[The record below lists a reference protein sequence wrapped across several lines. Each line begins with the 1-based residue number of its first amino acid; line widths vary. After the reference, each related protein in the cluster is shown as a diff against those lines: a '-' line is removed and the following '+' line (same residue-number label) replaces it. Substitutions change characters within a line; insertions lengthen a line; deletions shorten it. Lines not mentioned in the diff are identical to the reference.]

1 MEKNIH
7 YKFWMDKEFDARL
20 YDIALKEK
28 PTLKDLNECI
38 EIFIKDNRRNNLEM
52 YTNRY
57 KYLKRLYEFL
67 VYYSDKQIFFSEEKD
82 IYRFHND
89 VLNRVLNMVDAC
101 NYKIKSNNFNYE
113 QLDQENIIDMMHEKG
128 FKLTINRIYMLYF
141 ECEMYDKEKKFI
153 ERYELNDLNLDTFE
167 HLNLINYYNKVLLP
181 TKFSIK
187 TLEEFCKLRMKKT
200 ILKIILKNLKPNM
213 TCLENACL
221 DNNDKIIKLIME
233 SNKELIPNITCLENS
248 LSNSCSGIVK
258 LLFPYIKNKH
268 IEMEKKLSQN
278 LDENKPIEKKLIKKI
293 EKNRFIYKE

>member
-1 MEKNIH
+1 
-7 YKFWMDKEFDARL
+7 
-20 YDIALKEK
+20 
-28 PTLKDLNECI
+28 
-38 EIFIKDNRRNNLEM
+38 M

-67 VYYSDKQIFFSEEKD
+67 VYYSDKQIFFPEEKNINNFYFNPLCQILCMID
-82 IYRFHND
+82 G
-89 VLNRVLNMVDAC
+89 C
-101 NYKIKSNNFNYE
+101 NIKIKNKNLKDD
-113 QLDQENIIDMMHEKG
+113 QLDLENIIDMMHEKG
-128 FKLTINRIYMLYF
+128 FKLTVNIIYMLYF
-141 ECEMYDKEKKFI
+141 HCEMYDTEKNFI
-153 ERYELNDLNLDTFE
+153 ERYELNDLNLDTIE
-167 HLNLINYYNKVLLP
+167 HLKLINYYNRVLLP

-187 TLEEFCKLRMKKT
+187 TLEEFCKLRMKKP
-200 ILKIILKNLKPNM
+200 ILKMILKYLKPNM
-213 TCLENACL
+213 MCLENACL
-221 DNNDKIIKLIME
+221 DNNDKIITLIME

>member
-1 MEKNIH
+1 
-7 YKFWMDKEFDARL
+7 MDKEFDARL

-248 LSNSCSGIVK
+248 LGNNCSGIVQ

-278 LDENKPIEKKLIKKI
+278 LDEIKPIEKKLNKKI
-293 EKNRFIYKE
+293 EKK

>member
-1 MEKNIH
+1 
-7 YKFWMDKEFDARL
+7 MDKEFDARL

>member
-1 MEKNIH
+1 
-7 YKFWMDKEFDARL
+7 MDKEFDARL

-28 PTLKDLNECI
+28 PTIYDLNECI
-38 EIFIKDNRRNNLEM
+38 KLFIKDDKKNNLEM
-52 YTNRY
+52 YQNKF

-67 VYYSDKQIFFSEEKD
+67 VYYSDKQIFFSEVKNINDFYHYPLCQIMDHIDGCNNRIKKYDFKD
-82 IYRFHND
+82 
-89 VLNRVLNMVDAC
+89 
-101 NYKIKSNNFNYE
+101 E

-128 FKLTINRIYMLYF
+128 FKITVNIIYMLYF
-141 ECEMYDKEKKFI
+141 ECDMYDTEKKFI

-167 HLNLINYYNKVLLP
+167 HLKLVNYYNKVLLP

-187 TLEEFCKLRMKKT
+187 TLEEFCKLKMKKP
-200 ILKIILKNLKPNM
+200 ILKMILKYLKPNM

-221 DNNDKIIKLIME
+221 DNNDKIITLIME

-248 LSNSCSGIVK
+248 LSNGCSGIIQM
-258 LLFPYIKNKH
+258 LFPYIKNKH

-293 EKNRFIYKE
+293 EKK

>member
-248 LSNSCSGIVK
+248 LGNNCSGIVQ

-278 LDENKPIEKKLIKKI
+278 LDEIKPIEKKLNKKI
-293 EKNRFIYKE
+293 EKK